1 MYLFYLI
8 SNFFTIGRNKKM
20 KILVINAG
28 SSSLKYQLIDMETEK
43 VMAKGLCER
52 IGIDGHLKH
61 SPLVGGKPVFNE
73 DIPLPTHSEAIAA
86 VIDKLTSAEYGVV
99 SSMKEIDA
107 VGHRVVHGGEKFAS
121 SVLIND
127 EVMKTLDECTP
138 FAPLH
143 NPANITGIN
152 ACKAVMGDVPMVAVF
167 DTAFHQTM
175 PGKAYM
181 YAVPYEYYEKD
192 GVRRYGFHGTSHR
205 YVSKRCAE
213 LMGRPIEELK
223 IISCH
228 MGNGSSICAIDHG
241 KCVDTSMGFTPLVGL
256 PMGTRCGD
264 LDPGVMQYIMHKYN
278 IDIDEMLTI
287 LNKKSGV
294 QGISGVS
301 SDFRDLDKA
310 AAEGNKRAALALE
323 MFHYWVAKVVGSYVA
338 AMNGVDAIVYTAGVG
353 ENSADTRKA
362 ISGYFGYLGV
372 KIDDAA
378 NSKRGED
385 VMISTPDSKVKV
397 FVIPTNE
404 ELVIAR
410 DTCEIVSK

>member
-1 MYLFYLI
+1 
-8 SNFFTIGRNKKM
+8 M

-28 SSSLKYQLIDMETEK
+28 SSSLKYQLIDMENEALL
-43 VMAKGLCER
+43 AKGLCER

-73 DIPLPTHSEAIAA
+73 DLPMPTHAEAIAA

-107 VGHRVVHGGEKFAS
+107 VGHRVVHGGEKFAC
-121 SVLIND
+121 SVKID
-127 EVMKTLDECTP
+127 DAVMAALDECTP

-175 PGKAYM
+175 PSKAYM
-181 YAVPYEYYEKD
+181 YAVPYEYYEND

-205 YVSKRCAE
+205 YVSSRCAE
-213 LMGRPIEELK
+213 LMGKPIEELK

-228 MGNGSSICAIDHG
+228 LGNGSSLAAIKNG

-264 LDPGVMQYIMHKYN
+264 LDPGVMQYLMAKYDM
-278 IDIDEMLTI
+278 DIDKMLNV

-294 QGISGVS
+294 QGISGIS
-301 SDFRDLDKA
+301 SDFRDLEKG
-310 AAEGNKRAALALE
+310 AAEGNERAKLALE
-323 MFHYWVAKVVGSYVA
+323 MFSYWVAKVAGSYAA
-338 AMNGVDAIVYTAGVG
+338 AMNGVDAIIFTAGVG
-353 ENSADTRKA
+353 ENGPDTRKA
-362 ISGYFGYLGV
+362 VLDYLAFLGIEV
-372 KIDDAA
+372 DAA
-378 NSKRGED
+378 ANAKRGED
-385 VMISTPDSKVKV
+385 IMISTADSKVKA

-410 DTCEIVSK
+410 DTAEIVG

>member
-1 MYLFYLI
+1 
-8 SNFFTIGRNKKM
+8 M
-20 KILVINAG
+20 KVLVINAG
-28 SSSLKYQLIDMETEK
+28 SSSLKYQLIDMDTEK

-61 SPLVGGKPVFNE
+61 TPLVGDKPVYNE
-73 DIPLPTHSEAIAA
+73 DISLPTHSEAIAA

-127 EVMKTLDECTP
+127 EVMAALQECTP

-175 PGKAYM
+175 PKKAYQ
-181 YAVPYEYYEKD
+181 YALPYSYYKND

-205 YVSKRCAE
+205 YVSSRCAE
-213 LMGRPIEELK
+213 MMGKPIEELK

-228 MGNGSSICAIDHG
+228 MGNGSSICAIDGG
-241 KCVDTSMGFTPLVGL
+241 KSVDTSMGFTPLVGL

-264 LDPGVMQYIMHKYN
+264 LDPGTMQYIMSKYGYS
-278 IDIDEMLTI
+278 IDEMLTI

-294 QGISGVS
+294 LGVSGVS
-301 SDFRDLDKA
+301 SDFRDLDAA
-310 AAEGNKRAALALE
+310 AAEGNERAQLALD

-338 AMNGVDAIVYTAGVG
+338 AMNGVDAIVFTAGVG
-353 ENSADTRKA
+353 ENSKATRAA
-362 ISGYFGYLGV
+362 IASYFGYLGV
-372 KIDDAA
+372 EIDDAA

-385 VMISTPDSKVKV
+385 ICISTPDSKVKV

-410 DTCEIVSK
+410 DTKEIAG